1 MSVPLKAQTG
11 LFGQLPINRWL
22 ERTTPSARAKVA
34 SRNFLGR
41 AATPPLPRSIQSC
54 PAGQLHNRKEV
65 GGTKTKDLSAQFLK
79 RGICPPNSKVAHY
92 RLLKFL
98 AALNAT
104 DRLRSTTL
112 HPHTQSRCMKCCPGH
127 RVFDLRR
134 SVFERSL
141 RRRRR
146 NRQSG

>member
-11 LFGQLPINRWL
+11 WFGQLPINRWL

-65 GGTKTKDLSAQFLK
+65 GGTKTKNLSAYFLE
-79 RGICPPNSKVAHY
+79 RGVCSAQAFSKIKCVY
-92 RLLKFL
+92 F
-98 AALNAT
+98 
-104 DRLRSTTL
+104 TTL
-112 HPHTQSRCMKCCPGH
+112 HARAGRYRIAHVHARCSSSRSS
-127 RVFDLRR
+127 RTFLRFSR
-134 SVFERSL
+134 
-141 RRRRR
+141 
-146 NRQSG
+146 